1 MQFFGLKWSKLKY
14 IQWIQSKKLGIYI
27 INRLFLAKSHFA
39 LFYLVNLLHK
49 LLGPTATSVLMIGCY
64 NFEGLIISS
73 RYNFGPMSRLI
84 QQLFDFW
91 VHSNS
96 YHTLQF
102 LLQAKIKTYFYQRSK
117 VIRQIHLHYQIAS
130 IWTPPSPTTN
140 WPTSTHLM
148 K

>member
-91 VHSNS
+91 VHSS
-96 YHTLQF
+96 IQWAQF
-102 LLQAKIKTYFYQRSK
+102 KKSFPTWPIVGLALIVIIFIVKCLIGFPNCLSTY
-117 VIRQIHLHYQIAS
+117 S
-130 IWTPPSPTTN
+130 IWWTV
-140 WPTSTHLM
+140 
-148 K
+148 

>member
-73 RYNFGPMSRLI
+73 RYNFGPMSSLVG
-84 QQLFDFW
+84 QLFEFW
-91 VHSNS
+91 MHSSKYAKMPISRWSNPF
-96 YHTLQF
+96 TG
-102 LLQAKIKTYFYQRSK
+102 LLVEVLFTSLVGKWCASSLYTPLLPIQR
-117 VIRQIHLHYQIAS
+117 
-130 IWTPPSPTTN
+130 
-140 WPTSTHLM
+140 
-148 K
+148 

>member
-14 IQWIQSKKLGIYI
+14 IQWIQSKNLGIYI

-91 VHSNS
+91 VHSS
-96 YHTLQF
+96 VYIQSKKR
-102 LLQAKIKTYFYQRSK
+102 QAKAKLTFTKRRPNDPPIVMYTYGGLLFFCIGQ
-117 VIRQIHLHYQIAS
+117 HYS
-130 IWTPPSPTTN
+130 
-140 WPTSTHLM
+140 
-148 K
+148 

>member
-91 VHSNS
+91 VHSNV
-96 YHTLQF
+96 Y
-102 LLQAKIKTYFYQRSK
+102 AKFTSLDYRA
-117 VIRQIHLHYQIAS
+117 AS
-130 IWTPPSPTTN
+130 ISYKKSRQYGIWNELS
-140 WPTSTHLM
+140 S
-148 K
+148 KQSEYY